1 MKQMLL
7 ALFLIIPLLAD
18 AEKIEVEGLYYNLI
32 EKGQAAEVVG
42 SKEVVANELFIPD
55 KITYADKEYNVTS
68 IGDNAFEH
76 DKEILAV
83 HIPESIKKI
92 GTFAFASC
100 EKLNKVFIASLTS
113 WCGITFGDLPFY
125 YPHDLIVNDNVITKL
140 EIPEGVSYVS
150 DHSFCYLSSLESVH
164 IPSSVLS
171 IGTNAFAG
179 CESLKKVE
187 FADGI
192 TKICERAFQN
202 CASLNV
208 INLPNSITWIDNYA
222 FAGTGLAKVDL
233 PNSITI
239 LGNGVFS
246 ICKELESITLP
257 DNLSIIRE
265 GLFLACSKLK
275 AVKVPNTVTTI
286 MRDGFRDCSGL
297 ASVTL
302 SKNLSSIEKYA
313 FYGCRKLES
322 ISIPDKVL
330 GINDY
335 AFGYCRSLKE
345 IILGKKLNWIGEEG
359 FGYCEA
365 IENVY
370 CYAEEPPQ
378 TGNNAFI
385 GSYTEYAKLYVPDA
399 VVNTYSSTSP
409 WSGFDEVKSLS
420 ESNDISNVKKNSVKF
435 QGTNGK
441 VLITGIENGTE
452 ILIFSITGTKIG
464 NMTAEGNEATI
475 ETGLKLGDIIIVK
488 IGTICF
494 KMIMR

>member
-1 MKQMLL
+1 MV
-7 ALFLIIPLLAD
+7 D
-18 AEKIEVEGLYYNLI
+18 
-32 EKGQAAEVVG
+32 

-55 KITYADKEYNVTS
+55 KISYADKEYIVTS

-76 DKEILAV
+76 SKEILAV

-92 GTFAFASC
+92 GAFAFASC
-100 EKLNKVFIASLTS
+100 EKLDKVFITSLTS

-125 YPHDLIVNDNVITKL
+125 YPHDLIVNGNVITKL
-140 EIPEGVSYVS
+140 EIPEGFTYVS

-164 IPSSVLS
+164 IPSSILS
-171 IGTNAFAG
+171 IGMNAFVG
-179 CESLKKVE
+179 CESLKNVE
-187 FADGI
+187 LTDGI

-202 CASLNV
+202 CTNLNT
-208 INLPNSITWIDNYA
+208 INLPNSITLIDEYA
-222 FAGTGLAKVDL
+222 FAGTGLVTVDL

-257 DNLSIIRE
+257 SNLSTIRE
-265 GLFLACSKLK
+265 GLFLACSSLK
-275 AVKVPNTVTTI
+275 AVKIPNTVTTI

-297 ASVTL
+297 ISVTL
-302 SKNLSSIEKYA
+302 SNNLSSIEKYA

-322 ISIPDKVL
+322 ICIPGKVL

-335 AFGYCRSLKE
+335 AFDYCCSLKK
-345 IILGKKLNWIGEEG
+345 IILGEKLNWIGEEG

-370 CYAEEPPQ
+370 CYAEEPPK

-399 VVNTYSSTSP
+399 VVNTYNSTSP
-409 WSGFDEVKSLS
+409 WSGFDEVKPLS
-420 ESNDISNVKKNSVKF
+420 ESNGISNVKKNSVKV

-441 VLITGIENGTE
+441 VIITGIENGTE
-452 ILIFSITGTKIG
+452 IVLFSITGTKIG
-464 NMTAEGNEATI
+464 NTTAMGNEATI
-475 ETGLKLGDIIIVK
+475 STEHKLGDIIIVK
-488 IGTICF
+488 IGANCF
-494 KMIMR
+494 KIVMR